1 MRKIPKLLS
10 FILLTALFA
19 CKIQVIQ
26 APKPIDMAYVAPV
39 KQNSFIG
46 LPIHISTNGMAA
58 SINKKFQVEIY
69 KDDKFDDNSNDNLK
83 LTVLKRN
90 DFIVSTSTDGISIT
104 APLHIDFVY
113 NLKAFGAIEKP
124 ISQSLNL
131 TVIFNTTP
139 SIDRDWNLKLNSKGK
154 IAWDDLPVI
163 NLGITTLNLPDLFG
177 SIIQGQVNKMA
188 IKIDQEA
195 SKNMDIKK
203 IVGEAYK
210 NLSEP
215 ILLDSTQ
222 KAWLLINPKSIFITP
237 ITYTNEE
244 MLLKLGINSMIELVS
259 GYKPK
264 NDSFSTSLP
273 PLRQA
278 NSFND
283 QVKINLSA
291 NISFDQINEKLAQQ
305 FVEKPMLL
313 EGDEYK
319 INIKDAKAYPYG
331 NKIMLALNVDGK
343 ISKGKLGKGIKGI
356 VYAVGIPN
364 YNAIT
369 KSLEVKQFDFDIK
382 TRDIL
387 LKSATWLLNSKKFR
401 ESIEKQ
407 MIFSIATQLND
418 AKKSANDAIHKKWL
432 DLLDLSGTISK
443 IELAG
448 IYISPKNLNI
458 NITTEGTLKV
468 SLIGF

>member
-1 MRKIPKLLS
+1 MRKIPILLS
-10 FILLTALFA
+10 FILLSALFA

-26 APKPIDMAYVAPV
+26 APKPIDVAYVAPV

-69 KDDKFDDNSNDNLK
+69 KDDKFDDNANDNLK

-90 DFIVSTSTDGISIT
+90 NFIVSTSTDGISIT

-468 SLIGF
+468 SLTGF

>member
-1 MRKIPKLLS
+1 MRKIPILLS
-10 FILLTALFA
+10 FILLSALFA

-26 APKPIDMAYVAPV
+26 APKPIDVAYVAPV

-69 KDDKFDDNSNDNLK
+69 KDDKFDDNANDNLK

-468 SLIGF
+468 SLTGF

>member
-1 MRKIPKLLS
+1 MRKIPILLS
-10 FILLTALFA
+10 FILLSALFA
-19 CKIQVIQ
+19 CKTQFIQ
-26 APKPIDMAYVAPV
+26 APKPIDVAYVAPV

-69 KDDKFDDNSNDNLK
+69 KDDKFDDNANDNLK

-90 DFIVSTSTDGISIT
+90 NFIVSTSTDGISIT

-468 SLIGF
+468 SLTGF

>member
-1 MRKIPKLLS
+1 MRKIPILLS
-10 FILLTALFA
+10 FILLSALFA
-19 CKIQVIQ
+19 CKTQFIQ
-26 APKPIDMAYVAPV
+26 APKPIDVAYVAPV

-69 KDDKFDDNSNDNLK
+69 KDDKFDDNANDNLK

-90 DFIVSTSTDGISIT
+90 NFIVSTSTDGISIT

-418 AKKSANDAIHKKWL
+418 AKKSANDAIDKKWL

-468 SLIGF
+468 SLTGF

>member
-1 MRKIPKLLS
+1 MKNIFLVFS

-19 CKIQVIQ
+19 CKTQVIQ

-58 SINKKFQVEIY
+58 SINKKIQLEIY
-69 KDDKFDDNSNDNLK
+69 KDDKFDDNGNDNLK

-90 DFIVSTSTDGISIT
+90 DFIVNTSDDGISIT

-131 TVIFNTTP
+131 TVVFNTTP

-154 IAWDDLPVI
+154 IVWDDLPVI
-163 NLGITTLNLPDLFG
+163 NLGFTSLNLPDLFG

-195 SKNMDIKK
+195 AKNIDIKK
-203 IVGEAYK
+203 MVGEAWK

-215 ILLDSTQ
+215 ILLDSAY
-222 KAWLLINPKSIFITP
+222 KAWLLINPKSVFITP
-237 ITYTNEE
+237 ITYTKDE
-244 MLLKLGINSMIELVS
+244 MLLKLGVNSMIELVS
-259 GYKPK
+259 GYRPK
-264 NDSFSTSLP
+264 NDSFSMTLP

-278 NSFND
+278 SNFND
-283 QVKINLSA
+283 HVKINLSA
-291 NISFDQINEKLAQQ
+291 SISFDHVNEKLALQ
-305 FVEKPMLL
+305 FVEKPILL

-319 INIKDAKAYPYG
+319 INIKDAKAFPYG
-331 NKIMLALNVDGK
+331 SKIMLALDVDGK
-343 ISKGKLGKGIKGI
+343 VSKDKLGKGIKGI

-364 YNAIT
+364 YNASN

-382 TRDIL
+382 TCDIL
-387 LKSATWLLNSKKFR
+387 VKSASWLLNSKKFR
-401 ESIEKQ
+401 ESLEKQ
-407 MIFSIATQLND
+407 MVFSIATQLND
-418 AKKSANDAIHKKWL
+418 AKKSASEVINRKWI
-432 DLLDLSGTISK
+432 DFLDLSGTINN
-443 IELAG
+443 IEPAA
-448 IYISPKNLNI
+448 IYITPNNLNI
-458 NITTEGTLKV
+458 NITTEGALKL
-468 SLIGF
+468 SLNGF

>member
-1 MRKIPKLLS
+1 MKNIFLVFF
-10 FILLTALFA
+10 FIFLTALFA
-19 CKIQVIQ
+19 CKTQVIQ

-69 KDDKFDDNSNDNLK
+69 KDDKFDDNANDNLK

-468 SLIGF
+468 SLTGF

>member
-1 MRKIPKLLS
+1 MKNIPLLLS

-19 CKIQVIQ
+19 CKTQVIK
-26 APKPIDMAYVAPV
+26 APKPIDVAYVAPV

-46 LPIHISTNGMAA
+46 LPIHISTKGMAT
-58 SINKKFQVEIY
+58 SINKKFQLEIY
-69 KDDKFDDNSNDNLK
+69 KDDKFDDNGNDNLK

-90 DFIVSTSTDGISIT
+90 EFIVNTSADGISII

-124 ISQSLNL
+124 INQSLNL
-131 TVIFNTTP
+131 TVVFNTTP

-154 IAWDDLPVI
+154 ISWDDLPVI
-163 NLGITTLNLPDLFG
+163 NLGFTSLNLPDLFG
-177 SIIQGQVNKMA
+177 SVIQGQVNKMA
-188 IKIDQEA
+188 LKIDQEA
-195 SKNMDIKK
+195 AKSIDIKK
-203 IVGEAYK
+203 MVGDAYK

-215 ILLDSTQ
+215 ILLDSIH
-222 KAWLLINPKSIFITP
+222 KAWLLINPKNVFITP

-244 MLLKLGINSMIELVS
+244 MLLKLGINTMIELVS

-264 NDSFSTSLP
+264 NDSFSTTLP
-273 PLRQA
+273 PLRQT

-305 FVEKPMLL
+305 FVEKPILL

-319 INIKDAKAYPYG
+319 INIKEAKAFPYG
-331 NKIMLALNVDGK
+331 NKIMIALDVDGK
-343 ISKGKLGKGIKGI
+343 VSKGKIGKGIKGI
-356 VYAVGIPN
+356 IYAVGVPN
-364 YNAIT
+364 YNAST
-369 KSLEVKQFDFDIK
+369 KSLEVKQFDFEIK

-401 ESIEKQ
+401 ESLEKQ
-407 MIFSIATQLND
+407 MVFSIATQLND
-418 AKKSANDAIHKKWL
+418 AKKSANDAINKKWL
-432 DLLDLSGTISK
+432 DYLDLSGTISS
-443 IELAG
+443 IEPAG
-448 IYISPKNLNI
+448 IYITPNNLNI

-468 SLIGF
+468 SLNGF

>member
-1 MRKIPKLLS
+1 MRKIPILLS
-10 FILLTALFA
+10 FILLSALFA

-69 KDDKFDDNSNDNLK
+69 KDDKFDDNANDNLK

-90 DFIVSTSTDGISIT
+90 DFIVSTSTNGISIT

-113 NLKAFGAIEKP
+113 NIKAFGAIEKP

-356 VYAVGIPN
+356 VYAVGVPN
-364 YNAIT
+364 YNAST

-418 AKKSANDAIHKKWL
+418 AKKSANDAIDKKWL

-468 SLIGF
+468 SLTGF

>member
-1 MRKIPKLLS
+1 MRKIPILLS
-10 FILLTALFA
+10 FILLSALFA

-264 NDSFSTSLP
+264 NDSFSTSLL
-273 PLRQA
+273 PLRHA

-364 YNAIT
+364 YNAST

-468 SLIGF
+468 SLTGF